1 MSDLPI
7 PLTVEDFTPDWVTA
21 ALQSS
26 GTLEDERVV
35 AVEASPLGEEFGF
48 LGSLSRLA
56 LTYNRPRSGAP
67 TTLVPSSPR
76 RRR

>member
-35 AVEASPLGEEFGF
+35 AVEANPWARSSASWGRSR
-48 LGSLSRLA
+48 GSR
-56 LTYNRPRSGAP
+56 
-67 TTLVPSSPR
+67 
-76 RRR
+76 